1 MKTMTAIFASP
12 GSRCRIGAWR
22 NRSGRSTTDQ
32 PGLRDA
38 SQLLGASCWDV
49 LDRGVGYDL
58 NGLNGYW
65 SACTNTSANQSANN
79 ARAQAQ
85 PPQREHTGRH

>member
-1 MKTMTAIFASP
+1 MTAIFASP
-12 GSRCRIGAWR
+12 VVAAVA
-22 NRSGRSTTDQ
+22 
-32 PGLRDA
+32 LV
-38 SQLLGASCWDV
+38 LGAVAPAAAQQTNQDYSTVPSYSARPAGMCWH
-49 LDRGVGYDL
+49 RGVGYDL

-85 PPQREHTGRH
+85 PSQREHTGRRR